1 MRSESPGRH
10 SRYIVKSVV
19 HASALLGA
27 FRSPG
32 EVLRLRDIVSRSGLK
47 KGMCFRLL
55 YTMHECGLLEK
66 VGANQYRVS
75 FPLGGHR
82 RFRIG
87 YADQD
92 RTSSFSRQVLDG
104 LVRACQKAQMELIV
118 VDNRRDPKGAVR
130 NAEQLIREH
139 VDLAVEFQIHES
151 AASEVAAKFQNAG
164 IPLIAVDIPHPGA
177 SYFGADNHLAG
188 LLGGSCLGHYAT
200 QQWQGSVDDILLL
213 EITKAGPL
221 VRTRVDGILDGI
233 KDVFSPA
240 EKCRVVRLDAKGEF
254 RASLEF
260 VRKYLRN
267 SPARHTLVGAAN
279 DPSALGALR
288 AFQECGRSANCA
300 VVGQNA
306 EPEARA
312 EMREAGTRLIGS
324 VAYFPERYGDAIVR
338 IATEVLLGKNV
349 TPAACT
355 THQLVTPENVNR
367 LYPNDALFVR
377 LAQEYA

>member
-1 MRSESPGRH
+1 MRSESPEGHR
-10 SRYIVKSVV
+10 RYLIKSVV
-19 HASALLGA
+19 HSSAILGS

-32 EVLRLRDIVSRSGLK
+32 EVLRLRDVVSRSGLR

-75 FPLGGHR
+75 HPLGGHR

-92 RTSSFSRQVLDG
+92 RSSSFSRQVLDG
-104 LVRACQKAQMELIV
+104 LVRACQKAQIELIV

-139 VDLAVEFQIHES
+139 VDLAIEFQINNS
-151 AASEVAAKFQNAG
+151 AASEVASKFQNAG
-164 IPLIAVDIPHPGA
+164 VPLIAVDIPHPGA
-177 SYFGADNHLAG
+177 SYYGADNHLAG
-188 LLGGSCLGHYAT
+188 LLGGRCLGHYAT
-200 QQWQGSVDDILLL
+200 QPWQGSVDDILLL
-213 EITKAGPL
+213 EIAKAGPL

-233 KDVFSPA
+233 KDVFSSA

-254 RASLEF
+254 RASLEL
-260 VRKYLRN
+260 VRKYLRE
-267 SPARHTLVGAAN
+267 STPRRTLVGAAN
-279 DPSALGALR
+279 DPSAIGAVR
-288 AFQECGRSANCA
+288 AFQECGRGANCA

-324 VAYFPERYGDAIVR
+324 VAYFPERYGDSIVR
-338 IATEVLLGKNV
+338 IATDLLLGKSA
-349 TPAACT
+349 TPATFT

-367 LYPNDALFVR
+367 LYPNDVLFVR